1 MKRLLF
7 CLVWTFLAMHS
18 GQAAEL
24 RLIDSAMYGRLAILT
39 EGPVQLDVALTE
51 GARIVSWQIDGQE
64 IGFVGRFWGG
74 DLYDRYKVGE
84 TGGDTRFR
92 SPAGVEILRQDGLVA
107 VRASFDIRAG
117 VTLRRTFALSP
128 SGFFLEAEFDGAD
141 GGWYDFAPHLIRSR
155 KEPFPELRFVAD
167 GKQVRRPLKPKEK
180 YKGLPSRLAVTG
192 LAEPALAI
200 SLGTGMGLSP
210 RAWSTSMSLDM
221 GGTHRGQ
228 PLRASC
234 WLTPEEGCEQAV
246 ESPPE
251 FPSLDGNWQAAPHR
265 VPEPKRPPIPEIAQ
279 EYGPYGTCNSR
290 SAYMAPLAASGLRWV
305 RVGAFSWANC
315 EAEPGTRDYA
325 AAEAALAAT
334 AREGLAI
341 IGEMS
346 GNPGWATVNG
356 SRLAPPK
363 DWQAWERHVEQV
375 VTRFRDRVHVWEIWN
390 EPDIGQFWTG
400 TPEEYVLLLKHAYI
414 GAKRADPDCLVM
426 SAGLDGGGE
435 KYLARLLELGAG
447 EYCDLVG
454 GPPYAGS
461 AEVAD
466 FRMAIMR
473 RILAFHKLNKPLW
486 ITEIGWQSGGWKSG
500 PGVVGS
506 EEIKAERLAA
516 AYPLLSKSSDVVCW
530 YVGVEPGKMY
540 GLIQPTGKAGFIL
553 NPAWHAMRKLALPDP
568 AGIRIETPPSATVQ
582 AGKAT
587 TLKAIVRNDRPVQAR
602 WLGIEPSWG
611 TSDPIRIPANQAT
624 EVPLSLATPAY
635 IKAETRHLLLVVQ
648 DLEGRHL
655 SNQTVDLTV
664 ENPGRVCAFTIGGG
678 WIRLIGRDGKDTGS
692 WKPAH
697 NLGCEP
703 GQGFVQPVRPRN
715 LGNFTDT
722 LKLEIGGTAAKWL
735 DSTPSTTTVAVG
747 KTGWESLRVRVPA
760 NASPGT
766 YTLTVRAQSQTFP
779 EVKAGWRGSYS
790 VVAPKEQ

>member
-1 MKRLLF
+1 MKLLTYITLSV
-7 CLVWTFLAMHS
+7 LVATLAQ
-18 GQAAEL
+18 GAEL
-24 RLIDSAMYGRLAILT
+24 QTIDSAMYGRLAILT
-39 EGPVQLDVALTE
+39 EAPVELRIALTE
-51 GARIVSWQIDGQE
+51 GARIVSWKINGKE
-64 IGFVGRFWGG
+64 IGFVGRIWGG
-74 DLYDRYKVGE
+74 DLYDRYKVGDV
-84 TGGDTRFR
+84 GGDTRRR

-107 VRASFDIRAG
+107 VRASFDVGAG

-128 SGFFLEAEFDGAD
+128 SGFFLEAEFDGAE

-155 KEPFPELRFVAD
+155 KEPFPELRFATD
-167 GKQVRRPLKPKEK
+167 GKQIRLPLKPKEK
-180 YKGLPSRLAVTG
+180 YAGLPSRLAVTG

-200 SLGTGMGLSP
+200 GLGPGMGFSP
-210 RAWSTSMSLDM
+210 RAWSSSMSLDM
-221 GGTHRGQ
+221 GGTYRGQ

-234 WLTPEEGCEQAV
+234 WLVPEEGCEQAV
-246 ESPPE
+246 ESPPD
-251 FPSLDGNWQAAPHR
+251 FPSLAGNWQSVPHR
-265 VPEPKRPPIPEIAQ
+265 VPEPVRPPIPEIAQ
-279 EYGPYGTCNSR
+279 KYGPYGTCNSR
-290 SAYMAPLAASGLRWV
+290 PDYMAPLAASGLRWV

-315 EAEPGTRDYA
+315 EAEPGQRDYA
-325 AAEAALAAT
+325 AAEAALTAT
-334 AREGLAI
+334 KREGLAV

-346 GNPGWATVNG
+346 GNPGWATTNG

-400 TPEEYVLLLKHAYI
+400 TAEEYVLLLKHAYL

-454 GPPYAGS
+454 GHPYAGS
-461 AEVAD
+461 AELAD

-473 RILAFHKLNKPLW
+473 RILAFHKLDKPLW

-506 EEIKAERLAA
+506 EEIKAERLTA

-540 GLIQPTGKAGFIL
+540 GLVQPTGKAGFIL

-568 AGIRIETPPSATVQ
+568 RGIRIETVESATIQ
-582 AGKAT
+582 AGKPT
-587 TLKAIVRNDRPVQAR
+587 TLTATVHSDRPVQAR

-611 TSDPIRIPANQAT
+611 TSDAIRIPGNQAT

-635 IKAETRHLLLVVQ
+635 IKAETRHLLLAVQ

-655 SNQTVDLTV
+655 SNQLVDLTV
-664 ENPGRVCAFTIGGG
+664 ENPGKVCAFTIGGG
-678 WIRLIGRDGKDTGS
+678 WIKLIGHDGKETGS

-697 NLGCEP
+697 NLRGEP
-703 GQGFVQPVRPRN
+703 GQGFVQPIRPRN
-715 LGNFTDT
+715 QGNFTDT
-722 LKLEIGGTAAKWL
+722 FKLEIGGTAAKWL
-735 DSTPSTTTVAVG
+735 DRAPTTVSVAAG

-760 NASPGT
+760 DASPGT

-790 VVAPKEQ
+790 VVAPKE